1 MAMARDPPA
10 HEQRRVVWWGPR
22 DTCRDGLLGVMV
34 CVRLPVSRFLP
45 ATVATGHGHGRAIL
59 LSQLVAGQIDRFTDP
74 NSEISCCL
82 DSGICTTY

>member
-10 HEQRRVVWWGPR
+10 HEQRRVVWWAM
-22 DTCRDGLLGVMV
+22 GVMV
-34 CVRLPVSRFLP
+34 CVRLPVSRFLA

-74 NSEISCCL
+74 NSEILCCL